1 MHGVAEGD
9 AGLLDLARVV
19 LEGARYRVTAALSA
33 EPPVLLAEDE
43 NNVVAVTAV
52 LSPEQI
58 VVVEP
63 SVSRVLSERLVQA
76 QVPEKRWDGYV
87 VLLCAQRADTEQSR
101 VLAELANNLRQ
112 LRRVIRV
119 GVQPTHAAV
128 ARALRPLLPLPTP
141 VLGAT
146 LDDPLD
152 ALSERLIRDGL
163 PADAVAEVVEAFRID
178 VGVSLLDEEFD
189 EPPYP
194 PDEESDLHD

>member
-1 MHGVAEGD
+1 MHGVVEGD

-19 LEGARYRVTAALSA
+19 LEEAYYRVTAALDS

-52 LSPEQI
+52 LSPGQI
-58 VVVEP
+58 VGVEP
-63 SVSRVLSERLVQA
+63 SVSRVLTERLVEA
-76 QVPEKRWDGYV
+76 RVPEKRWDGYV

-128 ARALRPLLPLPTP
+128 ARALRPLLPLTKP
-141 VLGAT
+141 VRGAT
-146 LDDPLD
+146 LGDPLD
-152 ALSERLIRDGL
+152 ALIERLIRDGL
-163 PADAVAEVVEAFRID
+163 PAAAVAEVVAAYRID
-178 VGVSLLDEEFD
+178 VGVPLIDEEFD
-189 EPPYP
+189 EAPYP
-194 PDEESDLHD
+194 PDEESDLDD

>member
-152 ALSERLIRDGL
+152 ALSEVDSRWPSRRCRRGGRGGVPDRRG
-163 PADAVAEVVEAFRID
+163 
-178 VGVSLLDEEFD
+178 GVSAGRGVRRTALPSRRRERS
-189 EPPYP
+189 P
-194 PDEESDLHD
+194 